1 MVGTATLTKQDENTT
16 VVEAAPEIKQ
26 KLMIPTTPPEE
37 FEFCHDPPTMN
48 ALDLDIVK
56 LTAIF
61 VARNGRSFLTQL
73 MQKEAKNY
81 QFDFLR
87 PQHTLFQYFSKLVE
101 QYNKVLIPSK
111 NMRAKLKS
119 DVKNQQAILDDVN
132 YRAEW
137 GRYQERIRKQ
147 EQEKQEKV

>member
-1 MVGTATLTKQDENTT
+1 
-16 VVEAAPEIKQ
+16 
-26 KLMIPTTPPEE
+26 
-37 FEFCHDPPTMN
+37 
-48 ALDLDIVK
+48 
-56 LTAIF
+56 
-61 VARNGRSFLTQL
+61 

-111 NMRAKLKS
+111 LMRNKIRQEMG
-119 DVKNQQAILDDVN
+119 NQQLLLDDVN

-147 EQEKQEKV
+147 EQEKQEKVFNPFFHEKFFLKKTFKISWYLKEKFRNALRMQKSIGTILLLLKL

>member
-1 MVGTATLTKQDENTT
+1 
-16 VVEAAPEIKQ
+16 
-26 KLMIPTTPPEE
+26 
-37 FEFCHDPPTMN
+37 
-48 ALDLDIVK
+48 
-56 LTAIF
+56 
-61 VARNGRSFLTQL
+61 

-111 NMRAKLKS
+111 AMRQKLRAEMAS
-119 DVKNQQAILDDVN
+119 QQPILNDVN

-137 GRYQERIRKQ
+137 GRYQDRIRKQ
-147 EQEKQEKV
+147 VQEKEEKVIFIKTSFIFI

>member
-1 MVGTATLTKQDENTT
+1 
-16 VVEAAPEIKQ
+16 
-26 KLMIPTTPPEE
+26 
-37 FEFCHDPPTMN
+37 
-48 ALDLDIVK
+48 
-56 LTAIF
+56 
-61 VARNGRSFLTQL
+61 

-111 NMRAKLKS
+111 LMRNKIRQEMG
-119 DVKNQQAILDDVN
+119 NQQLLLDDVN

-147 EQEKQEKV
+147 EQEKQEKVFTKNLFLMKKFSKYKLLNLSRFHDI

>member
-1 MVGTATLTKQDENTT
+1 
-16 VVEAAPEIKQ
+16 
-26 KLMIPTTPPEE
+26 
-37 FEFCHDPPTMN
+37 
-48 ALDLDIVK
+48 
-56 LTAIF
+56 
-61 VARNGRSFLTQL
+61 

-111 NMRAKLKS
+111 LMRNKIRQEMG
-119 DVKNQQAILDDVN
+119 NQQLLLDDVN

-147 EQEKQEKV
+147 EQEKQEKVFTKYITNYILL

>member
-1 MVGTATLTKQDENTT
+1 
-16 VVEAAPEIKQ
+16 
-26 KLMIPTTPPEE
+26 
-37 FEFCHDPPTMN
+37 
-48 ALDLDIVK
+48 
-56 LTAIF
+56 
-61 VARNGRSFLTQL
+61 

-111 NMRAKLKS
+111 LMRNKIRQEMG
-119 DVKNQQAILDDVN
+119 NQQLLLDDVN

-147 EQEKQEKV
+147 EQEKQEKVFTKNLFLMKKFSPIAKNLSTFHEIFRNALLMQKLIGTILLSLKL